1 LGKVFGAAAV
11 DGNGE
16 SDDFPF
22 RCPSCHVE
30 LPKPPED
37 THVSV
42 VCPECGTSFTA
53 VRRVARRQ
61 S

>member
-1 LGKVFGAAAV
+1 MNGVTAV
-11 DGNGE
+11 DENGE

-22 RCPSCHVE
+22 RCPSCYVE

-37 THVSV
+37 TQVHV
-42 VCPECGTSFTA
+42 VCPECGATFSA